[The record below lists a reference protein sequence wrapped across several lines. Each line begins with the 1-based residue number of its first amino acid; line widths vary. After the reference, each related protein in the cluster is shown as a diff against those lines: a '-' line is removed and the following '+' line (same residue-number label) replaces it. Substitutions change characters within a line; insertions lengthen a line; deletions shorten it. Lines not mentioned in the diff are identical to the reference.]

1 MGSWH
6 KALIIAAAILAA
18 AASAEAH
25 MGGMAGRPS
34 AGSHGFHGFR
44 GFHSRLP
51 FHNPGFNFALGS
63 PRLRFGR
70 AQFEGWGGGAYS
82 AGVVGFDYDQDDD
95 FAPDDLHFR
104 VQDRFGP
111 GDIGR
116 KPPPPPEPYDNGPWE
131 AARMDPWHGYE
142 SDGW

>member
-6 KALIIAAAILAA
+6 KTLISVAALLVAT
-18 AASAEAH
+18 ASAEGH
-25 MGGMAGRPS
+25 MGGRPS
-34 AGSHGFHGFR
+34 SGFHGFHGFR
-44 GFHSRLP
+44 GFHSRLL
-51 FHNPGFNFALGS
+51 FHNRRFNFTPGS
-63 PRLRFGR
+63 SPLRFGR
-70 AQFEGWGGGAYS
+70 AQFAGWSGGAYS
-82 AGVVGFDYDQDDD
+82 ADVVGFDYDQNDD

-116 KPPPPPEPYDNGPWE
+116 TPPPPPASYDKGPWD

-142 SDGW
+142 PDNR